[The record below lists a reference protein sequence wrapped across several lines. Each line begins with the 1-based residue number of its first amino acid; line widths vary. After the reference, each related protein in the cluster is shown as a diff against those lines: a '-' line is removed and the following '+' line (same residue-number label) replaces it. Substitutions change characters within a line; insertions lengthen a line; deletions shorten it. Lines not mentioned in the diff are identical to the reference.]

1 MRNVY
6 EMGSRLEL
14 AGEGFLLTPVS
25 KCEFRVGQLN
35 REEVVLTTDTPAEY
49 SNHMFYHHFVDLGN
63 GRHRL
68 YYGAGKFI
76 TNTPEEIETRR
87 ESIFAAETTDGIQF
101 ERCKIP
107 GSKLGENCILDA
119 ETAANIGIYPT
130 TFFAFRDDNPNEPP
144 ERRFKMIA
152 LAYARGEHREKLRLF
167 SSPDG
172 LKFEPYVNE
181 KLDIKAEDLLDLEGD
196 FDSLNTCYYDP
207 AIGRYRLFFRSRN
220 FGCRT
225 IRTAVTQDWI
235 FFESQSDLLYDD
247 GTEMAL
253 YTNAIAPYFR
263 APHIQVGFPM
273 RYCDNQD
280 IWDERMLSRPH
291 PEFRVLRANFTG
303 WVRLG
308 TACTDSILLLGRD
321 GYHFKRYGEAIL
333 RPGPCTEG
341 SWNYGDNE
349 IGRGM
354 IVTKSSRG
362 NGAPDELSVYA
373 LENTGQ
379 MNSCSRLR
387 RYSLRMDGFASIH
400 FKYENGEAI
409 SRPFTFTGNALT
421 VNLAT
426 SAAGGIAF
434 EFQDAAT
441 GLAIPGF
448 SLDDCCRVTGDTLN
462 AIVHWGHQADVSA
475 LAGKALKLRVAG
487 SDADLYSLKFEVL
500 ENFPILP
507 PIREDAKRQPIFRY
521 ER

>member
-1 MRNVY
+1 MRKVY
-6 EMGSRLEL
+6 EMGDRREL
-14 AGEGFLLTPVS
+14 AGEGFLLTPVRG
-25 KCEFRVGQLN
+25 CDFRVGQLF
-35 REEVVLTTDTPAEY
+35 REEVVLTTDAPGEC
-49 SNHMFYHHFVDLGN
+49 SNCMAYHHLVDLGN

-68 YYGAGKFI
+68 YYGAGKHR
-76 TNTPEEIETRR
+76 TNTAEEPETTP
-87 ESIFAAETTDGIQF
+87 ESIFAAETADGIHF
-101 ERCKIP
+101 ERCKVP
-107 GSKLGENCILDA
+107 GSRLGDNCVLDADTARKLGVY
-119 ETAANIGIYPT
+119 TS

-152 LAYARGEHREKLRLF
+152 LAHAVGEHREKLRLF

-172 LKFEPYVNE
+172 FAFEPFGDE
-181 KLDIKAEDLLDLEGD
+181 TLDLEGD

-225 IRTAVTQDWI
+225 IRTAVTQDWV

-247 GTEMAL
+247 GQEMAL

-263 APHIQVGFPM
+263 APHILVGFPM
-273 RYCDNQD
+273 RYCDNED
-280 IWDERMLSRPH
+280 VWDERMLSRPH

-303 WVRLG
+303 WTRLG

-341 SWNYGDNE
+341 SWNYGDNDL
-349 IGRGM
+349 GRGM

-362 NGAPDELSVYA
+362 YGAPDELSVYA
-373 LENTGQ
+373 LENVGQ
-379 MNSCSRLR
+379 MTGCTRLR

-400 FKYENGEAI
+400 FTYACGEAV
-409 SRPFTFTGNALT
+409 SRPFAFTGNALS

-441 GLAIPGF
+441 GLAVPGF
-448 SLDDCCRVTGDTLN
+448 ALDDCCRVAGDTLD

-475 LAGKALKLRVAG
+475 LAGRALRLRVVG
-487 SDADLYSLKFEVL
+487 SDADLYSLRFATLDEFPVL
-500 ENFPILP
+500 PR
-507 PIREDAKRQPIFRY
+507 IREDARQQPIFRY